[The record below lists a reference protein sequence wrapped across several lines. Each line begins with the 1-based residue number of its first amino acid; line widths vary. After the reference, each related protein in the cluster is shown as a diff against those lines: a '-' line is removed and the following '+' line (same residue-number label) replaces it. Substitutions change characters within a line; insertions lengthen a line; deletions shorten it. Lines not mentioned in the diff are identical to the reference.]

1 MDSNTA
7 VEMSLIVNSNDSTA
21 AATGPIAATPPAS
34 KFFLHDSKFRRF
46 LVSKPLETL
55 RSKSRLHWLLLSLS
69 ILSMLTGMI
78 AGQLLTRFYFAAGGS
93 RKWLSTW
100 LQTSGWPLL
109 AVATGSIYWKRGI
122 KLTPLTPA
130 LAATYIALGFLGA
143 LDNFMYAYGLA
154 YLPASTNGLLSS
166 SQLAFNAIFALIITR
181 QRINPFGWNAIV
193 LVSSAA
199 MILALHS
206 DDEKLPG
213 VTRKEVVLGYVMTIG
228 AAALFGLLYPLIEL
242 AIRKFLTRSSDGG
255 AAAVVLEMQTLLSLI
270 STAVAS
276 VAMAINHDFL
286 AIPGE
291 SRRFKAGAA
300 SYYLTLVSTAVSW
313 QFAFLGTLGIIFLS
327 SSLLAGVI
335 LALAIPI
342 GSIFAVIFFG
352 DSFGG
357 VKIMSMLLSLWG
369 FVSYTFGG
377 YVDMKKASKLE
388 P

>member
-1 MDSNTA
+1 MDNNTT
-7 VEMSLIVNSNDSTA
+7 VDMSLINNGKNSTA
-21 AATGPIAATPPAS
+21 APPAS
-34 KFFLHDSKFRRF
+34 KIFHHDSRFRQF
-46 LVSKPLETL
+46 LVSKPLEAL
-55 RSKSRLHWLLLSLS
+55 RSKPRLHWLLLSLS
-69 ILSMLTGMI
+69 ILSMMI
-78 AGQLLTRFYFAAGGS
+78 GTVVGQLLTRFYFAAGGS

-130 LAATYIALGFLGA
+130 LAATYTALGFLVA
-143 LDNFMYAYGLA
+143 LYSFMYAYGLS
-154 YLPASTNGLLSS
+154 YLPASTSGLLSS

-181 QRINPFGWNAIV
+181 QKINPFGWNAIV
-193 LVSSAA
+193 LVTSAA
-199 MILALHS
+199 VILALHS

-213 VTRKEVVLGYVMTIG
+213 VTRKEVVLGYVMTIV
-228 AAALFGLLYPLIEL
+228 AAALSGFFFPITEL
-242 AIRKFLTRSSDGG
+242 VIRKFLTGSSRSGD
-255 AAAVVLEMQTLLSLI
+255 AATVLLEMQTLLSLI
-270 STAVAS
+270 STAVSS

-300 SYYLTLVSTAVSW
+300 RYYITLVSTAVSW
-313 QFAFLGTLGIIFLS
+313 QFAFLGTLGMIFLS

-335 LALAIPI
+335 MALEIPI

-357 VKIMSMLLSLWG
+357 LKIMSMLLSLWG
-369 FVSYTFGG
+369 FVSYTYGG
-377 YVDMKKASKLE
+377 YMDMKNKSE

>member
-1 MDSNTA
+1 
-7 VEMSLIVNSNDSTA
+7 
-21 AATGPIAATPPAS
+21 
-34 KFFLHDSKFRRF
+34 
-46 LVSKPLETL
+46 
-55 RSKSRLHWLLLSLS
+55 
-69 ILSMLTGMI
+69 MLTGMI

-199 MILALHS
+199 VILALHS

-213 VTRKEVVLGYVMTIG
+213 VTRKEVVLGYVMTTG
-228 AAALFGLLYPLIEL
+228 AAAL
-242 AIRKFLTRSSDGG
+242 SSD
-255 AAAVVLEMQTLLSLI
+255 AATVLLEMQTLLSLI
-270 STAVAS
+270 STAVSS

-300 SYYLTLVSTAVSW
+300 RYYITLVSTAVSW
-313 QFAFLGTLGIIFLS
+313 QFAFLGTLGMIFLS

-335 LALAIPI
+335 MALEIPI

-357 VKIMSMLLSLWG
+357 LKIMSMFLSLWG
-369 FVSYTFGG
+369 FVSYTYGG
-377 YVDMKKASKLE
+377 YMDMKNK
-388 P
+388 